1 MSDILA
7 VIYDCDGVL
16 FDSRQANVKL
26 YNHILSRFGRPDMTE
41 TDVEYVHISTAKEAI
56 SYLFKGDPNLDEAL
70 AYWPKLDYSPFL
82 DYLIVEPHLEDIL
95 EYLRPKFKTAVS
107 TNRGITLKMVLE
119 RKGLSHLFDMTVS
132 ALDVNHPKPHP
143 EGPQKILSTFGISP
157 NQAIYVGD
165 SEVDQL
171 TSKRAGLPF
180 VAYKNRALNANY
192 HIQNHLELKKILPVK
207 L

>member
-1 MSDILA
+1 MSNILA

-41 TDVEYVHISTAKEAI
+41 TDIEYVHTSTAKEAI
-56 SYLFKGDPNLDEAL
+56 SYLFKDDPNLDEAL

-82 DYLIVEPHLEDIL
+82 DYMILEPHLLDIL
-95 EYLRPKFKTAVS
+95 EHLRPKFKTAVS

-119 RKGLSHLFDMTVS
+119 QKGLSHLFDITVS
-132 ALDVNHPKPHP
+132 ALDVVHPKPHP
-143 EGPQKILSTFGISP
+143 EGPQKILKAFGIGHE
-157 NQAIYVGD
+157 QALFVGD

-171 TSKRAGLPF
+171 TSERAGIQF
-180 VAYKNRALNANY
+180 VAYKNRALQADHY
-192 HIQNHLELKKILPVK
+192 IEDHLELKGILSS
-207 L
+207 